1 VPSCGHT
8 IARMCI
14 VVAFCNLKG
23 GAGKTTLAV
32 NVASALHRGGTKA
45 LLVDADP
52 QGSATAWAA
61 RAAELGRDGPPCFSV
76 ASAALRRD
84 LPRLIEPFSVALLDG
99 PARLGAETRA
109 AMLAADLVVVPM
121 TPGAVD
127 LWAAAETVRVLE
139 DARGLR
145 PELRAVA
152 LLNRADRTAL
162 SRMARSAI
170 ASLGIA
176 PLDVV
181 VGSRVAFGEGMLN
194 GLGVVDHAPASE
206 AASEIRRLTK
216 AILEAVSGNGSEVAA

>member
-1 VPSCGHT
+1 M
-8 IARMCI
+8 RMCI
-14 VVAFCNLKG
+14 AIGFCNLKG
-23 GAGKTTLAV
+23 GAGKTTLAI
-32 NVASALHRGGTKA
+32 NVATALHRGGTRV

-61 RAAELGRDGPPCFSV
+61 RAAELGRDGPPCISV

-84 LPRLIEPFSVALLDG
+84 LPRLMESFDVALIDG
-99 PARLGAETRA
+99 PARLGVETRA

-139 DARGLR
+139 DARSLR

-162 SRMARSAI
+162 SRLARTAI
-170 ASLGIA
+170 ADLGIE
-176 PLDVV
+176 PLPVT
-181 VGSRVAFGEGMLN
+181 VGARVAFGEAMLT
-194 GLGVVDHAPASE
+194 GLGVIDHAPASE
-206 AASEIRRLTK
+206 AAIEIRRLTK
-216 AILEAVSGNGSEVAA
+216 ALLAAVAGEGSEVAA

>member
-1 VPSCGHT
+1 
-8 IARMCI
+8 MCI
-14 VVAFCNLKG
+14 VIAFCNLKG

-32 NVASALHRGGTKA
+32 NVAAALHRGGQRA
-45 LLVDADP
+45 VLVDADL

-61 RAAELGRDGPPCFSV
+61 RAAELGRDGPPCVSV
-76 ASAALRRD
+76 AAAALRRD
-84 LPRLIEPFSVALLDG
+84 LPRLIEPFDVALIDG
-99 PARLGAETRA
+99 PARLGPETRA

-162 SRMARSAI
+162 SRVARSAI
-170 ASLGIA
+170 DELGIA
-176 PLDVV
+176 PLDIV
-181 VGSRVAFGEGMLN
+181 VGARVAFGEGMLT
-194 GLGVVDHAPASE
+194 GQGVVDHAPASE
-206 AASEIRRLTK
+206 AAVEIRRLTK
-216 AILEAVSGNGSEVAA
+216 ALLAAISGEGKEAAA

>member
-1 VPSCGHT
+1 
-8 IARMCI
+8 MCLVI
-14 VVAFCNLKG
+14 AFCNLKG

-32 NVASALHRGGTKA
+32 NVAAALHKSGTRSI
-45 LLVDADP
+45 LVDADP

-61 RAAELGRDGPPCFSV
+61 RAAELEREGPPCV
-76 ASAALRRD
+76 ALASASLRRD
-84 LPRLIEPFSVALLDG
+84 LPRILKPFDVALLDG
-99 PARLGAETRA
+99 PARLGPETRA

-152 LLNRADRTAL
+152 LLNRATKTVL
-162 SRMARSAI
+162 SRFTRNAI
-170 ASLGIA
+170 RNLGIA

-181 VGSRVAFGEGMLN
+181 VGARVAFGESMLT
-194 GLGVVDHAPASE
+194 GLGVVDHAPTSE
-206 AASEIRRLTK
+206 AAIEVRRLTK
-216 AILEAVSGNGSEVAA
+216 ALLRAVEGKRAA